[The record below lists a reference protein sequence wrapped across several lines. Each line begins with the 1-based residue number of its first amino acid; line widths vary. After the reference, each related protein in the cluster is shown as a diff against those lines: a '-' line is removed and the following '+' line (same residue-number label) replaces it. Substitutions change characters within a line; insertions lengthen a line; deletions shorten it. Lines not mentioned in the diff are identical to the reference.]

1 LVAIKSIKEKL
12 ELFVNWVYI
21 TTAGM
26 LKEVTHVI
34 ESEAS
39 KALRGRHL
47 LFLG

>member
-1 LVAIKSIKEKL
+1 
-12 ELFVNWVYI
+12 
-21 TTAGM
+21 M